1 VAVRAAWPTTAAVEE
16 RVAAV
21 PVPPIIEGASVSEDS
36 GVVWRL
42 GSAENES
49 GRRRDVRL
57 GEGGRGVGGRL

>member
-1 VAVRAAWPTTAAVEE
+1 MAVRAAWPTTAAVEE
-16 RVAAV
+16 RIAAV
-21 PVPPIIEGASVSEDS
+21 PPFMIDGASVSEES

>member
-1 VAVRAAWPTTAAVEE
+1 VRAAWPTTAAVEE

-21 PVPPIIEGASVSEDS
+21 PVAPFTMEGPSVSDES

-42 GSAENES
+42 GSAEKES